1 MTRSQNGGA
10 VKPLATRINEILA
23 NVKETGYN
31 YYVTKEPILIPG
43 KGMYVGEYNLDENK
57 VPIMEGYGMLYD
69 KDGEFSYTGQWYKN
83 KKYDGIFRF
92 VYKVQDKDTKKDT
105 YETGSAEFKND
116 KLVPYNPKS
125 WLHRQFTYEYPD
137 GTYYEGELIEKDG
150 KFVPPQ
156 KPEVPRTLF
165 NTAPQ
170 PTKFINTRGKKVN
183 VARHIAE
190 RGFFMSDTGE
200 KGDIVPP
207 TPRNSPNEEPKFV
220 RRSQGIKDRFSGIRK
235 NRSRSKSRSP
245 PKKSPTDKER
255 ERQDVRKI
263 IELQN
268 ESKSLGKL
276 ERKQKLPPITRRGG
290 EYRRH
295 GNKKTMKTRE

>member
-1 MTRSQNGGA
+1 MARSQKGGA
-10 VKPLATRINEILA
+10 VKPLAARIKEILA
-23 NVKETGYN
+23 SLKETGYN

-125 WLHRQFTYEYPD
+125 WVHRQFTYEYPD

-150 KFVPPQ
+150 RFVPPQ

-170 PTKFINTRGKKVN
+170 PTKFINTRGKKVK
-183 VARHIAE
+183 VDQRTAE
-190 RGFFMSDTGE
+190 RGFLMSDTHE

-207 TPRNSPNEEPKFV
+207 TPRNSPNAEPKV
-220 RRSQGIKDRFSGIRK
+220 VSRGTSLRSRISGIKD
-235 NRSRSKSRSP
+235 SRLTS
-245 PKKSPTDKER
+245 KKSPSDKKQELSEIR
-255 ERQDVRKI
+255 EI
-263 IELQN
+263 ISKQT
-268 ESKSLGKL
+268 ESKPLPKIARASA
-276 ERKQKLPPITRRGG
+276 LPPITRRGG
-290 EYRRH
+290 KYRRH
-295 GNKKTMKTRE
+295 GNKKTMKKRQ